1 MNTNRLLAQSL
12 TAVLLAVLF
21 VPLVRVNFML
31 FPFITG
37 KNFLFRILVEI
48 ALAMWI
54 ILAVRDASFAPRRS
68 LLFWAVLTWLLAA
81 SLSTIFGVN
90 PFKSFWSN
98 YERMEGLVTFLH
110 LGAFFFILTSTLKTH
125 VDWRRFFNTS
135 LLVSL
140 GVSLYA
146 LLQWFGVF
154 KSYQSVTRL
163 ESTLGNSAYL
173 AIYLLFH
180 IAFAFL
186 VALWRHREHK
196 KIYLY
201 LGLAGFHAIILF
213 LTQTR
218 GTLLGLLAGLLM
230 ALFIFAWTEKGIWK
244 KRSLFLL
251 GAVIILVGIFIGARN
266 THFVQNNQTLVR
278 FASISLSETTTA
290 SRFTIWKMGWE
301 GFKER
306 PLLGWGPENY
316 TVVFNKYYEP
326 SLWRQEPWFDRA
338 HNVFFDWLIMGGIIG
353 FLSYLALPGL
363 ALYLLYKTNTFDR
376 REKIILFSLGVG
388 YFIHNIFVFD
398 NVTSYISF
406 FAVLAFINQRTS
418 LAGRGLWHKS
428 ISENEQIV
436 VIPLVVLACL
446 TSFYFFVWRGAY
458 ASYQLIGA
466 FNTQSAEEVLSRFNR
481 VFGTETFGSPEAVEQ
496 LVALTGNALRSPNLP
511 EEVKRNFV
519 LLTDQEMKK
528 AIARYRGIDA
538 RQELIYASFLG
549 QVGAAEDALTHI
561 KKARALSPQKQQ
573 IMFEEINIYGNAGRL
588 AEALLVA
595 KEAFL
600 LDETYP
606 EARKLYATL
615 LVMTGKS
622 KDAEKLILESNSF
635 AVDARIIQ
643 AYKNQGKIRE
653 ALNLLATLE
662 KKYSQEAELYFL
674 KASIYLDLGDK
685 GAAITALEKGK
696 LLNPGLAG
704 EADALI
710 TEIKSGKE

>member
-12 TAVLLAVLF
+12 TVVLLAVLF

-48 ALAMWI
+48 ALALWI
-54 ILAVRDASFAPRRS
+54 ILAVRDSSFAPRRS
-68 LLFWAVLTWLLAA
+68 PLLWAVIAWLLAA

-90 PFKSFWSN
+90 PFRSFWSN

-110 LGAFFFILTSTLKTH
+110 LGAFFFVLTSTLKTQI
-125 VDWRRFFNTS
+125 DWRRFFNTS
-135 LLVSL
+135 LIVSL

-173 AIYLLFH
+173 AMYLLFH
-180 IAFAFL
+180 VAFAL
-186 VALWRHREHK
+186 LLALWRYKEHK
-196 KIYLY
+196 NIYPY
-201 LGLAGFHAIILF
+201 LGLAGFHAVILF

-218 GTLLGLLAGLLM
+218 GTLLGLLAGLLV
-230 ALFIFAWTEKGIWK
+230 ALFLFAWTEKGVWK
-244 KRSLFLL
+244 KRSLLLL
-251 GAVIILVGIFIGARN
+251 GATIVLIGVFIGARN
-266 THFVQNNQTLVR
+266 TTFVQNNQTLVR

-338 HNVFFDWLIMGGIIG
+338 HNVFFDWLIMGGIVG

-363 ALYLLYKTNTFDR
+363 ALYLLYKTDTFNKK
-376 REKIILFSLGVG
+376 EKIILFSLGVG
-388 YFIHNIFVFD
+388 YLIHNIFVFD

-418 LAGRGLWHKS
+418 SDNRVVWHAK
-428 ISENEQIV
+428 ISENKQMFI
-436 VIPLVVLACL
+436 IPLVILACL

-466 FNTQSAEEVLSRFNR
+466 FNTQSAEEVLSRFNK
-481 VFGTETFGSPEAVEQ
+481 VFSTETFGSPEAVEQ
-496 LVALTGNALRSPNLP
+496 FIALTGNALRSPNLP
-511 EEVKRNFV
+511 EEVKRSFV
-519 LLTDQEMKK
+519 VLADQEMKK
-528 AIARYRGIDA
+528 AITRYRGIDA

-549 QVGAAEDALTHI
+549 QIGVTEDALTHI
-561 KKARALSPQKQQ
+561 KKAKLLSPQKQQ
-573 IMFEEINIYGNAGRL
+573 IMFEEINIYGNVGRL
-588 AEALLVA
+588 PEALLVA

-622 KDAEKLILESNSF
+622 IEAEKLIMESTIL

-643 AYKNQGKIRE
+643 AYKNQGKIGQ
-653 ALNLLATLE
+653 ALTLLTTLE
-662 KKYSQEAELYFL
+662 KKYPEEAELYFL
-674 KASIYLDLGDK
+674 KASVYLDLGNK
-685 GAAITALEKGK
+685 TAAITALEKGK
-696 LLNPGLAG
+696 LLDPNLAG
-704 EADALI
+704 EADTLI
-710 TEIKSGKE
+710 AEIKSENK